1 MIAYIPARGGS
12 KRIPRKNVK
21 LLGGKPILARVI
33 EVLKSLE
40 FVKKVCVSTE
50 DLKIQEIAIQSGA
63 ETGELRAKEL
73 SDDYVD
79 FITLIRKDVA
89 RFAGDF
95 TDILFTLPTAA
106 LVQKK
111 HYCEAFDIYQQHSPQ
126 LLMATTGY
134 PVSPLWAMQQ
144 DTDGFWKPLHP
155 EAIKK
160 RSQDLPRTC
169 TDAGLFYFVKWKE
182 VENHETLMVDRL
194 LVYHVSD
201 DIAIDV
207 DTLEDWVRLE
217 KLYQKQTTEK

>member
-1 MIAYIPARGGS
+1 
-12 KRIPRKNVK
+12 
-21 LLGGKPILARVI
+21 LLGGRPVLARVI

-40 FVKKVCVSTE
+40 FVEKVCVSTDDIE
-50 DLKIQEIAIQSGA
+50 IQKKDIKSGA

-73 SDDYVD
+73 SNDYVD
-79 FITLIRKDVA
+79 FTILIGKDVA

-144 DTDGFWKPLHP
+144 DTDGYTGSHYT
-155 EAIKK
+155 
-160 RSQDLPRTC
+160 R
-169 TDAGLFYFVKWKE
+169 
-182 VENHETLMVDRL
+182 RL
-194 LVYHVSD
+194 
-201 DIAIDV
+201 
-207 DTLEDWVRLE
+207 
-217 KLYQKQTTEK
+217 